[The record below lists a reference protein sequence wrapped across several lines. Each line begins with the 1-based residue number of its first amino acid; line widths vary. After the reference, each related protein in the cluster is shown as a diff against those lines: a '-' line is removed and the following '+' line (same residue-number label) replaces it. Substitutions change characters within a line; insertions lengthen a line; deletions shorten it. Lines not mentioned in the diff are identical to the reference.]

1 MVAAVELVCAVVAVV
16 WLSAGAEG
24 SAVVVGLGVAVAAV
38 LVTSAV
44 RRWRRADRAPRPA
57 TPSPPSGPRRPPPL
71 SADGERELGRVVRVL
86 ADAGVFAPRVPD
98 PADLRGPVADHGE
111 PVTAAAVLAALHEA
125 DYYAPGFDASAYS
138 AHLAFHDSHV
148 EQFADVLQ
156 DQVDDLVRLSGG
168 ALADVAVAV
177 ELGGRAGSARVPT
190 RIRLTVDGAG
200 TVLAYDG
207 AGKYLSTV
215 VHVALAGILSARATG
230 RRLAWLWNDQGVWL
244 TALPD
249 GAVDELNTALGPAAG
264 EGWEWVDEQEP
275 TAAGE
280 MYPA

>member
-1 MVAAVELVCAVVAVV
+1 VVAAVELVCAAVAVV
-16 WLSAGAEG
+16 WLSAVAEG

-44 RRWRRADRAPRPA
+44 RRWRRADRPA
-57 TPSPPSGPRRPPPL
+57 TPSAPSGPRRPPPL
-71 SADGERELGRVVRVL
+71 SADGERELGRIVGVL
-86 ADAGVFAPRVPD
+86 ADAGVFAPRAPD

-125 DYYAPGFDASAYS
+125 DYYTPGFDASAYS
-138 AHLAFHDSHV
+138 ADLAFHDSHV
-148 EQFADVLQ
+148 EQFADVLR

-168 ALADVAVAV
+168 ALADVAAAV
-177 ELGGRAGSARVPT
+177 ELGERAGSARVPT

-215 VHVALAGILSARATG
+215 VHVALAGILRARATD
-230 RRLAWLWNDQGVWL
+230 RRLAWLWSDQGVWL

-249 GAVDELNTALGPAAG
+249 GAVDELNTALHAG
-264 EGWEWVDEQEP
+264 ESWEWVDEQEP